1 MFMDYR
7 TCQRIFLYLDK
18 IRTAKKTLDQLTL
31 RTDSPIIE
39 RMAKQRL
46 SILERYEAEL
56 TAYMIGQENDL
67 PYVPGSRCR
76 AVVFWFATKRITE
89 SADVEDIIHKLHMGD
104 RMMQNECLIFYPGR
118 MFP

>member
-1 MFMDYR
+1 
-7 TCQRIFLYLDK
+7 
-18 IRTAKKTLDQLTL
+18 
-31 RTDSPIIE
+31 
-39 RMAKQRL
+39 MARQRL

-56 TAYMIGQENDL
+56 TAFMLDRENGQ

-104 RMMQNECLIFYPGR
+104 RMMQNECLYILSGENVPGKLKKLLFEHLDR
-118 MFP
+118 IRCLQDINIGPMDHSNPEMVL